1 MTLFTD
7 TQGSGPDIVL
17 LHGWGLHSG
26 IWEDVAAELALH
38 NRVTCIDLP
47 GHGRSAALALA
58 DELTAVAEQLT
69 AAVPAP
75 AIWIGWSLGGLIAL
89 QVALAAPALVRGL
102 VVVAGSP
109 RFVRDADWPHA
120 IEDTVLQQF
129 ARSLDEDFEATLG
142 RFLAL
147 QVRGSADAG
156 ATLRALRARVL
167 EQEAPQS
174 ASLRSGLKLLR
185 ESDLRMH
192 LGDIACPTQFIFGAR
207 DLLAPAEITEELK
220 RLMPTAR
227 CNVIEGAGHAPFVS
241 HAAQFIE
248 SVGTSLRD

>member
-1 MTLFTD
+1 MTLFSQ
-7 TQGSGPDIVL
+7 TQGTGPDIVL

-26 IWEDVAAELALH
+26 IWEDVAADLARH

-58 DELTAVAEQLT
+58 DDLSAVAEQL
-69 AAVPAP
+69 AAAAPVPAL
-75 AIWIGWSLGGLIAL
+75 WIGWSLGGLIAL
-89 QVALAAPALVRGL
+89 QLAVTAPALVRGL
-102 VVVAGSP
+102 VVVASSP
-109 RFVRDADWPHA
+109 RFVRDTDWPHA

-129 ARSLDEDFEATLG
+129 ARSLDEDYEATLG

-156 ATLRALRARVL
+156 TTLRTLRARVL
-167 EQEAPQS
+167 EQDAPQ
-174 ASLRSGLKLLR
+174 AAALRSGLKLLR
-185 ESDLRMH
+185 ESDLRSR
-192 LGDIACPTQFIFGAR
+192 LNDIACPTQFIFGAR
-207 DLLAPAEITEELK
+207 DLLAPAAITEELT

-241 HAAQFIE
+241 HPAEFIE
-248 SVGTSLRD
+248 LVGTALDE

>member
-1 MTLFTD
+1 MTLFSQ

-26 IWEDVAAELALH
+26 IWEDVAADLAVH

-47 GHGRSAALALA
+47 GHGRSAAVVLA
-58 DELTAVAEQLT
+58 DELSVTAEQL
-69 AAVPAP
+69 AAAPPAP

-89 QVALAAPALVRGL
+89 QVALSAPQAVKGV
-102 VVVAGSP
+102 VVVAASP
-109 RFVRDADWPHA
+109 RFVRDADWPNA
-120 IEDTVLQQF
+120 IEDAVLQQF

-156 ATLRALRARVL
+156 ATLRTLRARVL
-167 EQEAPQS
+167 EQAAPQ
-174 ASLRSGLKLLR
+174 AAALRSGLKLLR
-185 ESDLRMH
+185 ESDLRTR
-192 LGDIACPTQFIFGAR
+192 LKDIVCPTQFIFGAR
-207 DLLAPAEITEELK
+207 DLLAPAAINADLA

-227 CNVIEGAGHAPFVS
+227 CAVIDGAGHAPFVS

-248 SVGTSLRD
+248 LVGTALHE

>member
-1 MTLFTD
+1 
-7 TQGSGPDIVL
+7 
-17 LHGWGLHSG
+17 
-26 IWEDVAAELALH
+26 
-38 NRVTCIDLP
+38 
-47 GHGRSAALALA
+47 
-58 DELTAVAEQLT
+58 
-69 AAVPAP
+69 
-75 AIWIGWSLGGLIAL
+75 L

-185 ESDLRMH
+185 ESDLRLH